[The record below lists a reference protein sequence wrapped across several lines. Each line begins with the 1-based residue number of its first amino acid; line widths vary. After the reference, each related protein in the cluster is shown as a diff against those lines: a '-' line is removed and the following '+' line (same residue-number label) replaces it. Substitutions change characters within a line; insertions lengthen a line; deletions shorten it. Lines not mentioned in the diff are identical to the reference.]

1 MNQRSGDAD
10 PQDSP
15 QPASPAADPAGTQP
29 PGRRPFGARVRSAM
43 LSVDAWV
50 DTALWRSFSALRT
63 GLEGYSAWLRRF
75 RARGAGRVA
84 AELASDGVTFGLLGL
99 ILMLAL
105 AQDAFQQT
113 ERADWRTTED
123 FSVTFL
129 DRFGN
134 EIGKRGI
141 LLNDT
146 VPLEEI
152 PDHLIKAALATEDRR
167 FFYHFGIDVMGTFRA
182 MLENVRARTVVQGG
196 SSITQQLAKNLF
208 LSNERTLERKI
219 NEAFL
224 ALWLE
229 MNLSKREILKL
240 YLDRAYMGGGTFGVA
255 AASEF
260 YFGKNVREL
269 SLSESAMLAGLFKAP
284 TKYAPHINL
293 PAARARANDVLTNM
307 VQAGFMTEGQVIGAR
322 RNPAVAIDRSKDR
335 SPDHFLDYAFNEVK
349 ELART
354 HPALAN
360 DRIVTVRTSLDPGLQ
375 RQAERSVLES
385 LRQHGERYRVREGA
399 VAVVVPE
406 TGAVRAMVGG
416 RDYGESQFNRA
427 VDAVRQPGSS
437 FKPFVYI
444 AAFMNGYTP
453 ASVVPDAPISIG
465 GWSPRNYSR
474 GYAGPVTLKTA
485 LTKSINTV
493 PVRLAQAI
501 GRDKIVDY
509 AKAMGITT
517 EIKITRPL
525 PLGVAEVTVLDM
537 AASYASFASGGL
549 KVVPTAILE
558 VRNSAGDIIY
568 EQANDRAPPERI
580 FPEEKAAEMND
591 VLVNVVE
598 NGTGRRARVEGV
610 TAAGKTGTTQAY
622 RDAWFVGYTGN
633 YAAAVWFGN
642 DDFTSTA
649 RMTGGSLPAMTWQ
662 SIMDYAHKGIEL
674 RPMPGVD
681 RPPRED
687 GAIPVAEGAG
697 SDRPRLLRVQSIAVL
712 EEIGARLD
720 AIGKRA
726 EAPAAL
732 QASGQAEPVAR

>member
-1 MNQRSGDAD
+1 MNQRSGAPD
-10 PQDSP
+10 PGNSSEGGP
-15 QPASPAADPAGTQP
+15 PRVPASSKL
-29 PGRRPFGARVRSAM
+29 RARL
-43 LSVDAWV
+43 LSWDAWV
-50 DTALWRSFSALRT
+50 DTTLWRVFTALRR
-63 GLEGYSAWLRRF
+63 GLEGYSAWLRKF

-84 AELASDGVTFGLLGL
+84 AELASDGVTFGVLGL
-99 ILMLAL
+99 IVMLSF
-105 AQDAFQQT
+105 AQDAMDKT
-113 ERADWRTTED
+113 ARSDWRTTND

-134 EIGKRGI
+134 VIGHRGI

-152 PDHLIKAALATEDRR
+152 PDHLVKAALATEDRR
-167 FFYHFGIDVMGTFRA
+167 FFYHFGIDVFGTFRA
-182 MLENVRARTVVQGG
+182 MVENVRARTVVQGG

-229 MNLSKREILKL
+229 VNLTKREILKL

-260 YFGKNVREL
+260 YFNKSVRDL
-269 SLSESAMLAGLFKAP
+269 TLAESAMLAGLFKAP
-284 TKYAPHINL
+284 SKFAPHINL
-293 PAARARANDVLTNM
+293 PAARARANEVLTNM

-322 RNPAVAIDRSKDR
+322 RNPAVAVDRSRER
-335 SPDHFLDYAFNEVK
+335 SPDHFLDYAFAQVR

-354 HPALAN
+354 NPALAN
-360 DRIVTVRTSLDPGLQ
+360 DRILTVRTTLDPGLQ
-375 RQAERSVLES
+375 RQSERAILDT
-385 LRQHGERYRVREGA
+385 LRQYGQRYRVEEGA

-416 RDYGESQFNRA
+416 KDYGASQFNRA

-444 AAFMNGYTP
+444 TAFMNGYSP
-453 ASVVPDAPISIG
+453 RSIVPDAPISIG
-465 GWSPRNYSR
+465 GWSPRNYGRSYR
-474 GYAGPVTLKTA
+474 GPVSLKLA
-485 LTKSINTV
+485 LTKSINTI
-493 PVRLAQAI
+493 PVRLAQAL
-501 GRDKIVDY
+501 GRDKIVEI

-517 EIKITRPL
+517 ELKITRAL

-537 AASYASFASGGL
+537 SAAYGAFASGGL
-549 KVVPTAILE
+549 KVTPTPILE
-558 VRNSAGDIIY
+558 VKNSAGETVY
-568 EQANDRAPPERI
+568 EAARHRTPPQRL
-580 FPEEKAAEMND
+580 FPAEKAAEMND

-598 NGTGRRARVEGV
+598 AGTGRRAQVPGV

-633 YAAAVWFGN
+633 YSAAVWFGN
-642 DDFTSTA
+642 DDFSSTG

-662 SIMDYAHKGIEL
+662 TIMDYAHKGIEL
-674 RPMPGVD
+674 KPMPGVD
-681 RPPRED
+681 RPPQADDPALVAD
-687 GAIPVAEGAG
+687 GNGGAPG
-697 SDRPRLLRVQSIAVL
+697 SPRLLREPSMAVL
-712 EEIGARLD
+712 EEIGARL
-720 AIGKRA
+720 
-726 EAPAAL
+726 EALGARAAL
-732 QASGQAEPVAR
+732 PADTRVANAEPARP

>member
-1 MNQRSGDAD
+1 MNQRSFD
-10 PQDSP
+10 PE
-15 QPASPAADPAGTQP
+15 GTP
-29 PGRRPFGARVRSAM
+29 PEDTGAPEGSGRRGLRARL
-43 LSVDAWV
+43 LSVDAFV
-50 DTALWRSFSALRT
+50 DTLLWRSFSGLRLA
-63 GLEGYSAWLRRF
+63 GERYSAWLRRF
-75 RARGAGRVA
+75 RVRGPGRIA
-84 AELASDGVTFGLLGL
+84 AELASDAVTFGVLGL

-113 ERADWRTTED
+113 NRADWRTTDD

-134 EIGKRGI
+134 EIGHRGI

-146 VPLEEI
+146 IPLAEI

-167 FFYHFGIDVMGTFRA
+167 FFHHFGIDVLGTFRA
-182 MLENVRARTVVQGG
+182 MVENVRARTVVQGG
-196 SSITQQLAKNLF
+196 SSLTQQLAKNLF
-208 LSNERTLERKI
+208 LTNERTLKRKI

-229 MNLSKREILKL
+229 MNLTKREILKL

-269 SLSESAMLAGLFKAP
+269 SLAEAAMLAGLFKAP
-284 TKYAPHINL
+284 SKYAPHVDL
-293 PAARARANDVLTNM
+293 PAARARANEVLTNM

-322 RNPAVAIDRSKDR
+322 RNPAVAIDRSDHR
-335 SPDHFLDYAFNEVK
+335 SPDHFLDYAFDQLK

-354 HPALAN
+354 RPDLTR
-360 DRIVTVRTSLDPGLQ
+360 DRILTVRSSLDPGLQ
-375 RQAERSVLES
+375 RQAERAILSS
-385 LRQHGERYRVREGA
+385 LRQHGQRYRVEEAA

-416 RDYGESQFNRA
+416 KDYGASQFNRA
-427 VDAVRQPGSS
+427 ADALRQPGSA

-444 AAFMNGYTP
+444 AAFMNGYSP
-453 ASVVPDAPISIG
+453 KSVVPDAPISIG

-474 GYAGPVTLKTA
+474 GYAGAVTLKTA
-485 LTKSINTV
+485 LTKSINTI

-501 GRDKIVDY
+501 GRDKIVE
-509 AKAMGITT
+509 AAHAMGLTS
-517 EIKITRPL
+517 ELKITRAL
-525 PLGVAEVTVLDM
+525 PLGVAEVRIIDM
-537 AASYASFASGGL
+537 SAAYASFASGGY
-549 KVVPTAILE
+549 KVTPTAILE
-558 VRNSAGDIIY
+558 IKNSSGATIY
-568 EQANDRAPPERI
+568 ETAAGRGPRQRVM
-580 FPEEKAAEMND
+580 PEEKAAEMNE

-598 NGTGRRARVEGV
+598 RGTGRRARIDGV

-622 RDAWFVGYTGN
+622 RDGWFVGYTGN

-642 DDFTSTA
+642 DDFSSTG

-662 SIMDYAHKGIEL
+662 SIMEYAHQGVEL
-674 RPMPGVD
+674 KPLPGVD
-681 RPPRED
+681 RPPRSAEEQLLAGD
-687 GAIPVAEGAG
+687 GTQGAG
-697 SDRPRLLRVQSIAVL
+697 RPRLLREQSISVL
-712 EEIGARLD
+712 KDIGARLD

-726 EAPAAL
+726 EAPAAKV
-732 QASGQAEPVAR
+732 GEGPVSQ